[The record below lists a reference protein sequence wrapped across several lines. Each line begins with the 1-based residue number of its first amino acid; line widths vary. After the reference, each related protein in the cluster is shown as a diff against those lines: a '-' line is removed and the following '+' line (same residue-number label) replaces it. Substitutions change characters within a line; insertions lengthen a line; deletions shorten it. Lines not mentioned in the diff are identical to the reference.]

1 MRSECTDEPS
11 RLVLRAAARVE
22 SVCESARGSPRI
34 CSVAERKQVLDFLLL
49 WTCLDNLRLLQKPT
63 ATTMANE
70 DRVRLH
76 ITPFTPDLFDR
87 VVSASAKATATGISY
102 HSVQT
107 QPERGFGYIELPR
120 MEADKLKKKIHGFV
134 LKGSKVRVEEAKP
147 EKKRKA
153 DETEEE
159 RKERKKAKKEK
170 KEKKAKKEDGVIPG
184 YELEDGRHVKRGW
197 SEGKDKKKSKEQ
209 KMLFKTTIPPNA
221 MPLED
226 DKKSKSKEKKA
237 KREEAKDGERKG
249 RKTPKVVE
257 EFAKKKHMIIST
269 ESDVKAAA
277 EYVEG
282 KGWVDE
288 IGDIIEAEP
297 PSVKRQRAKDRA
309 LQQAEESR
317 RAEEERRQAE
327 AMDVDVEE
335 SADRVAQ
342 DASDSED
349 AAEDDIDS
357 ASAPSDDDDS
367 EDEEMADDTLVAN
380 GQRQPAEAED
390 EASAPAGDLPNPAPE
405 ASRGVHPLEA
415 LYKRAPNTAADDGS
429 KLSLAPINTTFSF
442 FNPED
447 GDEEEDELV
456 TVPTHLPQTP
466 HTKQDL
472 EWRALRSAAP
482 TPDTAGLG
490 KRFRFAMDGAEQND
504 DENSD
509 DDIDDE
515 MLDNTTSAIG
525 GARVAADG
533 EAKEESEFRKWFY
546 EHRGENNRA
555 WKKKRKEAKKQQRQR
570 ENRRL
575 SRKVV

>member
-1 MRSECTDEPS
+1 
-11 RLVLRAAARVE
+11 
-22 SVCESARGSPRI
+22 
-34 CSVAERKQVLDFLLL
+34 
-49 WTCLDNLRLLQKPT
+49 
-63 ATTMANE
+63 
-70 DRVRLH
+70 
-76 ITPFTPDLFDR
+76 
-87 VVSASAKATATGISY
+87 
-102 HSVQT
+102 
-107 QPERGFGYIELPR
+107 

-153 DETEEE
+153 DRDETEEE
-159 RKERKKAKKEK
+159 RKERKKAKKEKKEK

-209 KMLFKTTIPPNA
+209 KMLFKTSIPPNA

-237 KREEAKDGERKG
+237 KREEAKDGERKS

-257 EFAKKKHMIIST
+257 EFAKKKHMIISA
-269 ESDVKAAA
+269 ESDVKSAA

-288 IGDIIEAEP
+288 NGDIIEAEP

-327 AMDVDVEE
+327 AMEVDVEE
-335 SADRVAQ
+335 PTEIAAQ
-342 DASDSED
+342 EVSDNED
-349 AAEDDIDS
+349 AAEDDVDS

-367 EDEEMADDTLVAN
+367 EDEEMADETLVPN
-380 GQRQPAEAED
+380 ETP
-390 EASAPAGDLPNPAPE
+390 APASDLTTPVPE
-405 ASRGVHPLEA
+405 AAREVHPLEA
-415 LYKRAPNTAADDGS
+415 LYKRAPDTAAEDGS
-429 KLSLAPINTTFSF
+429 KHNLAPINTSFSF

-447 GDEEEDELV
+447 VEDDEDEMV
-456 TVPTHLPQTP
+456 SVPAHLPQTP

-490 KRFRFAMDGAEQND
+490 KRFRFAMDGAERND
-504 DENSD
+504 DEDSD
-509 DDIDDE
+509 DDMDDE
-515 MLDNTTSAIG
+515 IPENQAAAIG
-525 GARVAADG
+525 GARDAADG

>member
-1 MRSECTDEPS
+1 
-11 RLVLRAAARVE
+11 
-22 SVCESARGSPRI
+22 
-34 CSVAERKQVLDFLLL
+34 
-49 WTCLDNLRLLQKPT
+49 
-63 ATTMANE
+63 MASE

-170 KEKKAKKEDGVIPG
+170 KEKKEKKAKKEDGVISG

-209 KMLFKTTIPPNA
+209 KMLFKTSIPPNA

-237 KREEAKDGERKG
+237 KREEAKDGERKS

-288 IGDIIEAEP
+288 NGDIIEAEP

-327 AMDVDVEE
+327 AMDVDIEE
-335 SADRVAQ
+335 PAESVAQ

-349 AAEDDIDS
+349 AAEDDVDS

-367 EDEEMADDTLVAN
+367 EDEDMADDASVSN
-380 GQRQPAEAED
+380 SQQQPAEAAD
-390 EASAPAGDLPNPAPE
+390 KASVPAGDLANPVSE
-405 ASRGVHPLEA
+405 ASREVHPLEA
-415 LYKRAPNTAADDGS
+415 LYKRVPNTTAEDGS
-429 KLSLAPINTTFSF
+429 KHSLAPINTSFSF

-447 GDEEEDELV
+447 VDEEEDELV
-456 TVPTHLPQTP
+456 SVPTHLPQTP

-490 KRFRFAMDGAEQND
+490 KRFRFAMDGAEHND
-504 DENSD
+504 EEDSD

-515 MLDNTTSAIG
+515 MLDNATGTIG
-525 GARVAADG
+525 GARAAADG
-533 EAKEESEFRKWFY
+533 EVKEESEFRKWFY

>member
-1 MRSECTDEPS
+1 
-11 RLVLRAAARVE
+11 
-22 SVCESARGSPRI
+22 
-34 CSVAERKQVLDFLLL
+34 
-49 WTCLDNLRLLQKPT
+49 
-63 ATTMANE
+63 MASE

-76 ITPFTPDLFDR
+76 ITPFTPELFDR
-87 VVSASAKATATGISY
+87 IVSASAKATATGISY

-134 LKGSKVRVEEAKP
+134 LKGSKARVEETKP

-159 RKERKKAKKEK
+159 RKERKKAKKEKKEK

-209 KMLFKTTIPPNA
+209 KMLFKTSIPPNA

-237 KREEAKDGERKG
+237 KREEAKDGERKS

-257 EFAKKKHMIIST
+257 EFAKKKHMIISA

-288 IGDIIEAEP
+288 NGDIIEAEP
-297 PSVKRQRAKDRA
+297 PSVKRQRAKERA

-335 SADRVAQ
+335 PADDVAQ
-342 DASDSED
+342 DASDNED

-357 ASAPSDDDDS
+357 ESAPSDDDDS
-367 EDEEMADDTLVAN
+367 EDEEMADETIVPKDT
-380 GQRQPAEAED
+380 EAEND
-390 EASAPAGDLPNPAPE
+390 TPAPAGDLTTPVPE
-405 ASRGVHPLEA
+405 AVKEVHPLEA
-415 LYKRAPNTAADDGS
+415 LYKRAPNTAADDGA
-429 KLSLAPINTTFSF
+429 KHSLAPINTSFSF

-447 GDEEEDELV
+447 VEDDEDELV
-456 TVPTHLPQTP
+456 SVPAHLPQTP

-490 KRFRFAMDGAEQND
+490 KRFRFAMDGAERND
-504 DENSD
+504 DEDSD
-509 DDIDDE
+509 DDSDE
-515 MLDNTTSAIG
+515 EMSNNPTVATG
-525 GARVAADG
+525 GARDAADG

>member
-1 MRSECTDEPS
+1 
-11 RLVLRAAARVE
+11 V
-22 SVCESARGSPRI
+22 RGSPRI
-34 CSVAERKQVLDFLLL
+34 CSVAEREQVLDFLLL
-49 WTCLDNLRLLQKPT
+49 WTCLDNLRPLQTST
-63 ATTMANE
+63 ATTMASE

-87 VVSASAKATATGISY
+87 VVSTSAKATATGISY

-153 DETEEE
+153 DRDETEEE
-159 RKERKKAKKEK
+159 RKERKKAKKEKKEK

-209 KMLFKTTIPPNA
+209 KMLFKTSIPPNA

-237 KREEAKDGERKG
+237 KREEAKDGERKS

-288 IGDIIEAEP
+288 NGDIIEAEP

-335 SADRVAQ
+335 EPAEIVAEEP
-342 DASDSED
+342 SDNED
-349 AAEDDIDS
+349 AVEDDVDS

-367 EDEEMADDTLVAN
+367 EDEEMADDTLVPT
-380 GQRQPAEAED
+380 GVEAENKTP
-390 EASAPAGDLPNPAPE
+390 APAADIETPVPE
-405 ASRGVHPLEA
+405 TTREVHPLEA
-415 LYKRAPNTAADDGS
+415 LYKRAPNTATDDAA
-429 KLSLAPINTTFSF
+429 KHNLAPINTSFSF

-447 GDEEEDELV
+447 AEDDEDEV
-456 TVPTHLPQTP
+456 VSVPAQQPQTP

-472 EWRALRSAAP
+472 EWRALRSAGP

-490 KRFRFAMDGAEQND
+490 KRFRFAMDGAERND
-504 DENSD
+504 DEDSD
-509 DDIDDE
+509 DDSDE
-515 MLDNTTSAIG
+515 EMSNNATAAVG
-525 GARVAADG
+525 GARDAADG